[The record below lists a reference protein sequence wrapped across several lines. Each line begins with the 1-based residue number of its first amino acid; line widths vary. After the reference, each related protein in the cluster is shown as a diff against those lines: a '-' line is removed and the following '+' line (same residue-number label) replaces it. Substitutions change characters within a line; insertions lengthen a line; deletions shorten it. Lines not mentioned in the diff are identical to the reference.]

1 MPSHQLADLALLEP
15 VLTKKYSQL
24 QEYAAPRQT
33 ADYRRP
39 QRDRAVQLQLE
50 GEQLQLTTLVV
61 ADYAG
66 HWPRP

>member
-1 MPSHQLADLALLEP
+1 
-15 VLTKKYSQL
+15 
-24 QEYAAPRQT
+24 
-33 ADYRRP
+33 
-39 QRDRAVQLQLE
+39 VQLQLE